1 MDQVGDV
8 KQEAHKLVDRLP
20 DDASW
25 DDLMYDIYVRQAID
39 AGLEDVQQ
47 GRVLS
52 HEEAVAR
59 IRPKR

>member
-1 MDQVGDV
+1 MDDVRDV

>member
-1 MDQVGDV
+1 MEHVRDV

-20 DDASW
+20 DHASW

-39 AGLEDVQQ
+39 AGLDDVQQ

-59 IRPKR
+59 IRPAR

>member
-1 MDQVGDV
+1 MDDVRDV

-59 IRPKR
+59 IRPNR

>member
-1 MDQVGDV
+1 MDDVRDV

-59 IRPKR
+59 IRPTR